1 MKDQFDLD
9 DLFEEPKSEA
19 KPAPV
24 EPAKPMVMLGDGRSP
39 ELVPNA
45 IAGGQVIYTPECRVS
60 VQRSGCFIPTTLIL
74 IALAVGFGL
83 GALVGA
89 WRSGGGDV
97 EPNVDPVSGAY
108 VAIFY
113 QDADLQNYTPSQR
126 EFLNSVN
133 TANWLEEH
141 KVNWKKIDVD
151 DKVDRLPEPFPIMA
165 EKHRSKEPW
174 IVIAAGKKF
183 ASEPIESN
191 DQAMKLLQKWVK

>member
-1 MKDQFDLD
+1 VKDFDLD
-9 DLFEEPKSEA
+9 DLFESDEPQATVKPSPAVQA
-19 KPAPV
+19 KPVVVSDISSPV
-24 EPAKPMVMLGDGRSP
+24 YIQRTASKGIGFIAFFASVFAAMMLGFSLGYYLPQR
-39 ELVPNA
+39 
-45 IAGGQVIYTPECRVS
+45 GGES
-60 VQRSGCFIPTTLIL
+60 VDP
-74 IALAVGFGL
+74 
-83 GALVGA
+83 
-89 WRSGGGDV
+89 D
-97 EPNVDPVSGAY
+97 VDPVSGAY

-113 QDADLQNYTPSQR
+113 QDTDIQKYSSSQR

-151 DKVDRLPEPFPIMA
+151 DSVDRLEPPFPIMA

-191 DQAMKLLQKWVK
+191 EQAMKLLQKWVK

>member
-1 MKDQFDLD
+1 VKDFDLD
-9 DLFEEPKSEA
+9 DLFESDEPKA
-19 KPAPV
+19 KV
-24 EPAKPMVMLGDGRSP
+24 EPAPAVPSQLMGVNGRALASDWRDEMQTVPARSLSGWSSVFSFLAVML
-39 ELVPNA
+39 
-45 IAGGQVIYTPECRVS
+45 I
-60 VQRSGCFIPTTLIL
+60 CFATGI
-74 IALAVGFGL
+74 G
-83 GALVGA
+83 VGA
-89 WRSGGGDV
+89 AMFRGGSGDTV

-113 QDADLQNYTPSQR
+113 QDTNLQQYSASQR

-141 KVNWKKIDVD
+141 KANWKKIDID
-151 DKVDRLPEPFPIMA
+151 DSVDRLEPPFPIMA

-191 DQAMKLLQKWVK
+191 EQAMKLLQKWVK